1 MNCRIVRLLLPCLAA
16 CFLLAPQV
24 WAQMAP
30 GDSRSGS
37 LFVDIVRAIFV
48 LLVVLGL
55 FFLFVYLLKRYF
67 PRFAGLVATKG
78 EEGTVVEVL
87 DVRALSPKRHIY
99 LLRVRE
105 REFLI
110 GATDQE
116 ITSLGQWRRGKSEG
130 RVTDEKRDIEN

>member
-37 LFVDIVRAIFV
+37 LSIVKAIFI
-48 LLVVLGL
+48 LLLVLGL
-55 FFLFVYLLKRYF
+55 FFLFVYVLKRYF
-67 PRFAGLVATKG
+67 PRLVGLVATKG
-78 EEGTVVEVL
+78 EEGTAVEVL

-99 LLRVRE
+99 LLRVRD